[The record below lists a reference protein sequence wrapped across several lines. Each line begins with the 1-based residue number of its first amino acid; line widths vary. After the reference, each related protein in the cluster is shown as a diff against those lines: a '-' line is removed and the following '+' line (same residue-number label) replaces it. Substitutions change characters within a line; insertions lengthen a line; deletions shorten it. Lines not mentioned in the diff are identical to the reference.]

1 VLVGPKLLPGER
13 AVLYGDIVGDNE
25 RVALLDLTTGDRKIL
40 IEAGTGPVYATTG
53 HLVFARGTTLMAV
66 PFDSAELA
74 VTGEPVAVLQG
85 VRHRPSGAA
94 DYALSATG
102 TLAYVPTALEGRG
115 QAALVWI
122 DRNGVAAERA
132 LNDVVPNVRDPRLS
146 PEGRRLLLTMESSGD
161 SDLWLYDLGGRP
173 PIPLALGGNHV
184 SGVWSPDGTQVAYGR
199 LSGLPSGAILT
210 MRSDGS
216 ALEARELH
224 PGVLTGVPKHWSA
237 AGELL
242 FIDPFQGNI
251 FAIPVAAAG
260 EIRNV
265 VVTDD
270 AEYDPALSPNGRWL
284 AYASNRT
291 GQTEVWVKGY
301 PDGAPRPVSRN
312 GGYEPRWSLDG
323 LELFYLQGRSMM
335 AIAVDTEGEFS
346 FSTPVELFTGPY
358 NFDASSRTTSYDV
371 ARDGRF
377 LMIQPQANA
386 ADAASQSSIVVVR
399 NWTEELKRLVPIA
412 R

>member
-1 VLVGPKLLPGER
+1 
-13 AVLYGDIVGDNE
+13 
-25 RVALLDLTTGDRKIL
+25 
-40 IEAGTGPVYATTG
+40 
-53 HLVFARGTTLMAV
+53 MAV
-66 PFDSAELA
+66 PFDLAELA
-74 VTGEPVAVLQG
+74 VTGEPVPVLQG

-94 DYALSATG
+94 DYALSQTG
-102 TLAYVPTALEGRG
+102 TLVYVPTVEEGAG
-115 QAALVWI
+115 GAALVWV

-146 PEGRRLLLTMESSGD
+146 PDGRRLLLTIESSGD

-173 PIPLALGGNHV
+173 PTPLALDGNNL

-199 LSGLPSGAILT
+199 LSGSPSGAILT

-224 PGVLTGVPKHWSA
+224 PGVLRGVPKHWSA
-237 AGELL
+237 ADELL
-242 FIDPFQGNI
+242 FVDPFQGNI
-251 FAIPVAAAG
+251 FASPVAAAG
-260 EIRNV
+260 EIRDV
-265 VVTDD
+265 VVTED

-301 PDGAPRPVSRN
+301 PDGASIRVSRN
-312 GGYEPRWSLDG
+312 GGYEPRWALDG
-323 LELFYLQGRSMM
+323 RELFYLQERSMM
-335 AIAVDTEGEFS
+335 AVAVETEGEFS
-346 FSTPVELFTGPY
+346 FGAPVELFTGPY
-358 NFDASSRTTSYDV
+358 YFDASSRTTSYDV

-377 LMIQPQANA
+377 LMIEPQANA
-386 ADAASQSSIVVVR
+386 GGAARQSSIVVVQ
-399 NWTEELKRLVPIA
+399 NWTEELKRLVPTA